1 MSECYFLRPLSESG
15 DHLILAAM
23 KRPAASIAKRP
34 AVKAAGK
41 TNAKSRAKPKAKAMA
56 VETGRPM
63 DEARDLLMK
72 LSEGLPILKPVKYWT
87 NGPFGHSQP
96 QVLLHDDADGNTF
109 LKRKPR
115 QDSAGA
121 LGW

>member
-1 MSECYFLRPLSESG
+1 M
-15 DHLILAAM
+15 ILAAM

-72 LSEGLPILKPVKYWT
+72 LSEGLPVLKPVKYWT
-87 NGPFGHSQP
+87 N
-96 QVLLHDDADGNTF
+96 
-109 LKRKPR
+109 
-115 QDSAGA
+115 AG
-121 LGW
+121 LGS